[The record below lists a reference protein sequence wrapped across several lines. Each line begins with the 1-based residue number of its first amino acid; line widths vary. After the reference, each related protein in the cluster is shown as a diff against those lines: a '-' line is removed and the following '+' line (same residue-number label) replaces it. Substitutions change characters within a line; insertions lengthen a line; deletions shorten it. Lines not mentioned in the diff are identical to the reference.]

1 MPEWSSTVGHH
12 CSRGPGGRR
21 LRTEASGSRPTV
33 APQTGCGPDRIGA
46 VRDREHSK
54 TRVRSSWGQYSAC
67 LGGLLIVTACTSPP
81 RSPAAASNEDFSTG
95 NSRDGLPSEVD
106 DRWASIVLDEQ
117 QRAEVRTILVEAAQ
131 DPGDVRP
138 LVPAAHGVRF
148 EDVPHAMLNAAPMVE
163 MAILRTRH
171 LPPTIQ
177 LEVRDAAG
185 RMANVEVLCRPRGT
199 LATIS
204 YRIPGLDVMG
214 ERGEILAAVNAV
226 ILSPDASSD
235 PNELADP
242 LAHALA
248 ELGVKVLDQTI
259 MPERYRYTL
268 LMLDE
273 QEASIE
279 IRREPP
285 PTAVSWTA
293 SAGTFPRPEI
303 AQRLGETLMDRL
315 RAWGEVPRVEPAD
328 AASEDP
334 RTASAGE

>member
-1 MPEWSSTVGHH
+1 MPKWSTMIGHH
-12 CSRGPGGRR
+12 CSRGAGGCRLGIETPGP
-21 LRTEASGSRPTV
+21 RPTV
-33 APQTGCGPDRIGA
+33 APQTACGPDRIGA

-54 TRVRSSWGQYSAC
+54 TRVRSSWRLFSAC
-67 LGGLLIVTACTSPP
+67 LSGLLILTACSAPP
-81 RSPAAASNEDFSTG
+81 RPPAAASNEDFSTG
-95 NSRDGLPSEVD
+95 TSRDGLPTEVD
-106 DRWASIVLDEQ
+106 DRWASIVLDDQ

-163 MAILRTRH
+163 MAILRAEH
-171 LPPTIQ
+171 LPPTIR
-177 LEVRDAAG
+177 VDIRDAAG
-185 RMANVEVLCRPRGT
+185 RMATVEILCRPRGT

-214 ERGEILAAVNAV
+214 DRGLILAAVNEV
-226 ILSPDASSD
+226 VLSPGASSE
-235 PNELADP
+235 PQELADP

-248 ELGVKVLDQTI
+248 ELGVTILDQTI

-273 QEASIE
+273 QEATIE

-285 PTAVSWTA
+285 PIAVSWTA
-293 SAGTFPRPEI
+293 TAGTFPRPEI
-303 AQRLGETLMDRL
+303 AKRLGETFMDRL